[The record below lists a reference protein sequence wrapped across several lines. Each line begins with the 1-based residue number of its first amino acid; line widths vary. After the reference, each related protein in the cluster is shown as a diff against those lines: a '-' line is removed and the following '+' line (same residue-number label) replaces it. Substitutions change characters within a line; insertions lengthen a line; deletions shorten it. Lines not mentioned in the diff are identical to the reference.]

1 MYMEEQ
7 KQLKSIL
14 RAKNKESQHAYEI
27 LKMFISLLYLR
38 ECGISARV
46 NKQETDPDISVN
58 FMYGILTVWGGKK

>member
-46 NKQETDPDISVN
+46 NK
-58 FMYGILTVWGGKK
+58 